1 MQKPSTP
8 SSNTPL
14 FPLITFLVIICLSPV
29 IGFIEPKMI
38 HPNLRH
44 HVHEFGY
51 VALVISVLLAST
63 HPIIHISYVSMSIFF
78 IGISSLVSS
87 HTTKLHLL
95 IQFLLC
101 YLLIH
106 LWAKLNLKPFIL
118 TTIFVLDISL
128 NFNLKVFEN
137 STWPVFTGLN
147 WSPELTYQH
156 YLNLLIL
163 PCSLTYL
170 YIKRLKQQ

>member
-8 SSNTPL
+8 SSKPPL
-14 FPLITFLVIICLSPV
+14 FTLITFLVIICLSPT
-29 IGFIEPKMI
+29 IGFIEPKLI

-63 HPIIHISYVSMSIFF
+63 HAIIHISFISMSIFF
-78 IGISSLVSS
+78 IGVSSLVSNPI
-87 HTTKLHLL
+87 TKAHLL
-95 IQFLLC
+95 IQFILC
-101 YLLIH
+101 FLLIY
-106 LWAKLNLKPFIL
+106 LWNKLNFKPFIL

-128 NFNLKVFEN
+128 NFNLKVFES

-170 YIKRLKQQ
+170 YIKQLKQR